1 MLDFPAP
8 FLFFALICLVH
19 LPSQPR
25 PEITNPKDRHP
36 RLPNH
41 PFAYHHEA
49 QMDQNQQASS
59 EAMQNSLLRFP
70 NEILYNICESMLQ
83 SADGNPDRKS
93 LGCLSMTCSL
103 LRKIA
108 APALFRRLEVEHPLS
123 LFSSL
128 RSIIEHSQTD
138 LIRSANLSYDTRN
151 RCGAQDLHSPRCP
164 YRHQPNYGK
173 CNVLCQDRRFKS
185 HYDPGLI
192 PDWPLAQ
199 KDNSYE
205 KLLAITGVRC
215 HEQRESETGNRT
227 RPRCELGILVALAL
241 SVLPNLSRV
250 RVPINS
256 GSLCLGEKGQKAILD
271 NLYPIHVTMPTHD
284 RAVTRRVGLQER
296 HFQPLPQLQELD
308 LDFTTHERNQVGLY
322 PGHISWIIQRA
333 PNLVALRLI
342 RKKSLS
348 STETPWMCTTL
359 QWLSLIDCC
368 TPPQDISRLV
378 ASCPQLRHFKMMR
391 RKPAAR
397 SHGLEWNCAK
407 GRQIASLLLATLAQ
421 VSPRLETIFLH
432 ANNALELGR
441 HWGWGQVDEDAAP
454 SITRFTSLKTLSI
467 SRQCLFEPHSHK
479 ARDHEARDR
488 GVNVLVNLVAGCPTL
503 ENLYIL
509 QTQEQCLLCTTALY
523 RALKALYDDIDG
535 TQVPGL
541 REIKL
546 WHFDSHSDWT
556 VDKWDSDG
564 SRRHKKQ
571 DPYDAAEERLVRR
584 RGMSVTDL
592 IPLFESLGI
601 IFKYELARAVT

>member
-8 FLFFALICLVH
+8 FLFFALVCLVH

-41 PFAYHHEA
+41 PFSYHHEA
-49 QMDQNQQASS
+49 QMGQDLQASS

-70 NEILYNICESMLQ
+70 NEILYTICESMLQ

-93 LGCLSMTCSL
+93 LGCLSRTCSL

-164 YRHQPNYGK
+164 YTHQPTYGK
-173 CNVLCQDRRFKS
+173 WKMEN
-185 HYDPGLI
+185 
-192 PDWPLAQ
+192 
-199 KDNSYE
+199 
-205 KLLAITGVRC
+205 T
-215 HEQRESETGNRT
+215 
-227 RPRCELGILVALAL
+227 
-241 SVLPNLSRV
+241 LSRSEV

-271 NLYPIHVTMPTHD
+271 NLYPIHATMPTHD
-284 RAVTRRVGLQER
+284 RAFTRRVGLQEK

-308 LDFTTHERNQVGLY
+308 LDFTTDERNQVGRY

-342 RKKSLS
+342 RNKNLN
-348 STETPWMCTTL
+348 STAIPWMCSTVE
-359 QWLSLIDCC
+359 WLSLIDCC
-368 TPPQDISRLV
+368 TPPRDISRLV

-397 SHGLEWNCAK
+397 SHGPGWECAK
-407 GRQIASLLLATLAQ
+407 GRQIASVLLATLAQ
-421 VSPRLETIFLH
+421 P
-432 ANNALELGR
+432 
-441 HWGWGQVDEDAAP
+441 DEDSDAAP
-454 SITRFTSLKTLSI
+454 SITGFTSLETLSI

-479 ARDHEARDR
+479 ARDHETRDR
-488 GVNVLVNLVAGCPTL
+488 DVNVLVNLVAGCPTL
-503 ENLYIL
+503 ENLHIL
-509 QTQEQCLLCTTALY
+509 QTEDQCLMCTTALY

-564 SRRHKKQ
+564 PRRHKKE
-571 DPYDAAEERLVRR
+571 DPCETLVRR
-584 RGMSVTDL
+584 AGMSVTDL

-601 IFKYELARAVT
+601 IFKYELPTGKGGHVTM